1 VPLFLF
7 ILYSAWQSS
16 MARGS
21 FRAHSKMLQT
31 STTGMSQQTT
41 SREQGRLAE
50 HTVTS
55 SSSSTMTASFQL
67 QLPPQPLH
75 LYDFEPTVPAP
86 QVMTSD
92 GNHVGAEE
100 EDAGVSKPQTQV
112 IIINAFFS
120 PAYTTFRIHRHL
132 KNSVKW
138 RRVFWI

>member
-1 VPLFLF
+1 
-7 ILYSAWQSS
+7 
-16 MARGS
+16 
-21 FRAHSKMLQT
+21 MLQT

-55 SSSSTMTASFQL
+55 SSSSTTTASFQL

-75 LYDFEPTVPAP
+75 LYDFEPAVPAP

-100 EDAGVSKPQTQV
+100 EDAGVPKPQTQV

-120 PAYTTFRIHRHL
+120 PAYTTFRIHGRL